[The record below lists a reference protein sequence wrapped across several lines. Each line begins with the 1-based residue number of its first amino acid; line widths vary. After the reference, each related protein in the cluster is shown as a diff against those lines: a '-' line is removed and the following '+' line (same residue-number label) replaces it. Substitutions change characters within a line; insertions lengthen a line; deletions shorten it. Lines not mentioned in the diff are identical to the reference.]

1 MRKTLIMC
9 FVCMFAM
16 VALAQQD
23 SRLKGDHPSHYFVK
37 KGDTLWDIANKFLK
51 DPWEWPEIWH
61 INPEI
66 ENPHLI
72 FPGDKLSLVYVNGK
86 PRLEVQRG
94 DTSRTV
100 TIKPRNPSQGE
111 NMSPR
116 VRIEPITHAI
126 PAIPLDEINA
136 FLSRSRILEDN
147 SLDDAPYVLAGDGGH
162 IITGAGDQLY
172 ARGNFDPDERI
183 YGVYRRGKIFQD
195 PDTDEVLGIEAVD
208 IGSGRVVAIKSDV
221 ATLIVNRS
229 NEEIRNEDRLL
240 PFQERKIT
248 ATFYPKEPAAD
259 INGSIIA
266 VEGGVTQVGTMDI
279 VAMNRG
285 DRDALEV
292 GDVLAIYKTG
302 ELVRDHVTNELVQ
315 LPSVRAGI
323 LMVFSTFDKMSY
335 GLVLNASRPLSVLD
349 KVRNP

>member
-1 MRKTLIMC
+1 MRKTLILC
-9 FVCMFAM
+9 FACIFT
-16 VALAQQD
+16 LAASAQD
-23 SRLKGDHPSHYFVK
+23 DSQLRSDHPAHYFVK

-51 DPWEWPEIWH
+51 DAWEWPEIWH

-66 ENPHLI
+66 DNPHLI
-72 FPGDKLSLVYVNGK
+72 FPGDRLSLVYVNGK
-86 PRLEVQRG
+86 PRIEVQRG

-100 TIKPRNPSQGE
+100 TIKPSGGSAL
-111 NMSPR
+111 SPR

-136 FLSRSRILEDN
+136 FLTRSRILEDN
-147 SLDDAPYVLAGDGGH
+147 ALDRAPYVLAGASDH

-172 ARGNFDPDERI
+172 ARGEFDEDERI
-183 YGVYRRGKIFQD
+183 YGIYRRGKIYQD
-195 PDTDEVLGIEAVD
+195 PDTEEVLGIEAVD
-208 IGSGRVVAIKSDV
+208 IGAGKVVALNQDV
-221 ATLIVNRS
+221 ATVVVNRS
-229 NEEIRNEDRLL
+229 NEEIRRKDRLL

-248 ATFYPKEPAAD
+248 ATFYPKEPDAKVD
-259 INGSIIA
+259 GVIIA

-279 VAMNRG
+279 VALNRG
-285 DRDALEV
+285 ERDSLMV

-302 ELVRDHVTNELVQ
+302 ELVRDQVTNELVQ

-323 LMVFSTFDKMSY
+323 LMVFRTFNKMAY
-335 GLVLNASRPLSVLD
+335 GVVLNASQPLSVKD